1 MSRVQSL
8 PVNFFY
14 YFDYERVQKNI
25 LEDSH
30 IFEELS
36 ANQIKFMNLQKIYDS
51 NFESEYFEVPQ
62 LTLFGSSD
70 DVQKRQEY
78 IKYKIDNIL
87 EKIKK
92 DIGIVSA
99 PGSAVAGSTIPGSA
113 AGSMPPAFFS
123 PFLPDATLGIKKIKL
138 RLANRTEKLS
148 VINGI
153 INISLDCDYSKD
165 MSRSNDEKKIND
177 HFKDEFKKLNNL
189 LERERDKTIEVYVP
203 MIDRD
208 VFSFFDRDLE
218 KLYKKGNNMLY
229 FKTALKKFISSQT
242 SYNEGSKYEHPR
254 IFDIVYGR
262 AKKLCE
268 EYRNKDILFNP
279 RLSCTSKLNE
289 FWYVCYF
296 IQQLY
301 NEFLLKKPKLKMV
314 TILDVNTKE
323 FTVNA
328 TKKYSEVDEFDY
340 TFPKDKSII
349 DERKYKYFV
358 VRKTNNLR
366 SDEYSNFSVILEDPL
381 TYLVNEVS
389 GNDTNK
395 KVITLEAKL
404 HDPMVYVATVE
415 NENEKGDKSEKRRGL
430 FAKKEKTLQGEDSKE
445 KKLGIQDF
453 IRNSSQ
459 QMESFYYIPG
469 FLFSKEDVKKYQS
482 SLKSEQPFHQFLAT
496 LLTKKQNISKFY
508 IYCQKKLN
516 KKYKEHDGDRGTKQS
531 KQIMKKE
538 LHMLLE
544 KNTPFYV
551 KRVDSTTEKESEY
564 NIKSRNI
571 QCSNDSQ
578 DICKVWN
585 VNIELYKKTKST
597 ESKIKGNGCDASKS
611 RVFGSMQ
618 HSARGVYIGYLL
630 RTLRG
635 GIKKVKKTRK
645 KKKYKKTKKFKKTRK
660 YIKHQD

>member
-1 MSRVQSL
+1 MSRLQSL

-14 YFDYERVQKNI
+14 YFDYERVQKHI
-25 LEDSH
+25 LDDSR
-30 IFEELS
+30 IFGVS
-36 ANQIKFMNLQKIYDS
+36 NTNQTKFTNLKKIYDS
-51 NFESEYFEVPQ
+51 NFESEYFVVPP
-62 LTLFGSSD
+62 LESLDNVT
-70 DVQKRQEY
+70 KRQEY
-78 IKYKIDNIL
+78 IQAKIVDIL
-87 EKIKK
+87 GKINQ
-92 DIGIVSA
+92 DIGIETA
-99 PGSAVAGSTIPGSA
+99 PGSAAAGSTVPGSA
-113 AGSMPPAFFS
+113 AAGSTTPFFS
-123 PFLPDATLGIKKIKL
+123 PFLPDATLGRKKIKL
-138 RLANRTEKLS
+138 ILGNRTEKLP
-148 VINGI
+148 VTDDIVNF
-153 INISLDCDYSKD
+153 SLDCDYSKD

-177 HFKDEFKKLNNL
+177 HLKDELKKLKNL

-208 VFSFFDRDLE
+208 VFSFLDRDLE

-229 FKTALKKFISSQT
+229 FKTALNKFISSET

-268 EYRNKDILFNP
+268 EYVKKNILFDYAFD
-279 RLSCTSKLNE
+279 CTSKLNE

-301 NEFLLKKPKLKMV
+301 NEFVLKKPKLKMV

-323 FTVNA
+323 FTVNVI
-328 TKKYSEVDEFDY
+328 KKYSEVDEFDY
-340 TFPKDKSII
+340 TFPKDKSTI

-358 VRKTNNLR
+358 VRKINDLQ

-381 TYLVNEVS
+381 TYLVNIS
-389 GNDTNK
+389 GDDTNK
-395 KVITLEAKL
+395 KIITLEAKL

-415 NENEKGDKSEKRRGL
+415 NENEKGENSEKIRGL
-430 FAKKEKTLQGEDSKE
+430 FAKKEKTLQGEDRTE

-453 IRNSSQ
+453 IRNSTQ
-459 QMESFYYIPG
+459 QMEAFFYIPG
-469 FLFSKEDVKKYQS
+469 FLFSKEDVKKYQT

-516 KKYKEHDGDRGTKQS
+516 KKYKEHDGDRGIKQS
-531 KQIMKKE
+531 NQIMKKE

-564 NIKSRNI
+564 SIKSRNI
-571 QCSNDSQ
+571 QYSTNTLDLC
-578 DICKVWN
+578 IEWN
-585 VNIELYKKTKST
+585 VNLELYKKTKST

>member
-1 MSRVQSL
+1 MSRLQSL

-14 YFDYERVQKNI
+14 YFDYERVQKYI
-25 LEDSH
+25 LEDSR
-30 IFEELS
+30 IFGDLS
-36 ANQIKFMNLQKIYDS
+36 ANQMKFTNLKKIYDS
-51 NFESEYFEVPQ
+51 NFESEYFAVPQ
-62 LTLFGSSD
+62 SSD
-70 DVQKRQEY
+70 NVKERQKY
-78 IKYKIDNIL
+78 IKDKIVNIL
-87 EKIKK
+87 GNIKQ
-92 DIGIVSA
+92 DIDIDTA
-99 PGSAVAGSTIPGSA
+99 PGSAAAGSTVPGSA
-113 AGSMPPAFFS
+113 AGSTTPAFFS
-123 PFLPDATLGIKKIKL
+123 PFLPDATLGRKKIKL
-138 RLANRTEKLS
+138 ILGNRTEKLS
-148 VINGI
+148 VTNDIVEF
-153 INISLDCDYSKD
+153 SLDCDYSKD
-165 MSRSNDEKKIND
+165 MSKSNDEKKIND
-177 HFKDEFKKLNNL
+177 NLKDELKKLKNL

-208 VFSFFDRDLE
+208 VFSFLDRDLE

-229 FKTALKKFISSQT
+229 FKTALNKFISSET

-268 EYRNKDILFNP
+268 EYVNKKIFFDSTFN
-279 RLSCTSKLNE
+279 CTNNLNE

-301 NEFLLKKPKLKMV
+301 NEFVLKKPKLKMV

-328 TKKYSEVDEFDY
+328 IKKYSEVDEFDY
-340 TFPKDKSII
+340 TFPKDKSTI

-358 VRKTNNLR
+358 VRRTNDLQ
-366 SDEYSNFSVILEDPL
+366 SEEYSNFSVILEDPL
-381 TYLVNEVS
+381 TYLVNIS
-389 GNDTNK
+389 GGDGTNK
-395 KVITLEAKL
+395 KIITLEAKL

-415 NENEKGDKSEKRRGL
+415 NEKGEKSKKIRGL
-430 FAKKEKTLQGEDSKE
+430 FAKKEKTLQGEDNIE

-453 IRNSSQ
+453 IRNSTQ
-459 QMESFYYIPG
+459 QIEAFFYIPG
-469 FLFSKEDVKKYQS
+469 FLFSKEDVKKYQT

-531 KQIMKKE
+531 NQIMKKE

-564 NIKSRNI
+564 SIKSRNI

-578 DICKVWN
+578 DICKEWK

-645 KKKYKKTKKFKKTRK
+645 KKKYKNTKKFKKTRK